1 MTAAALAT
9 RRLDELPGPRGWPV
23 LAGFMRPAT
32 LHTQMERW
40 AERYGPAF
48 GVRLG
53 ATRMLVLADADAV
66 HEVLRDRPDGFQRS
80 SLLRKVALELGSR
93 PGLFS
98 AEGDAWR
105 RQRRMVMAAFTPT
118 HIRAYYPS
126 LRHVALRLRERWRNA
141 ARAGSSIDLQGDL
154 KRFTVDAIAG
164 LAFGIEVDTL
174 SSDAEDRI
182 QRHLD
187 VVLAGLYR
195 RATAPLPTWRWLRL
209 PADRRLERSSA
220 AVREAI
226 DGFVA
231 QARQRLA
238 ADPARRE
245 APRNLLEAMLVAAA
259 DDGGLD
265 DADVAGNV
273 STMLFAGEDTTA
285 NTLAW
290 LIRLLNEQPDA
301 LRRARDEVRRTVPDV
316 ATATL
321 DDLQSLEWLDAC
333 ASEAM
338 RLKPV
343 APFLSAEALRDTR
356 VAGVAVPAGT
366 LVWCVLRHTGAPE
379 TPPTFEPQR
388 WLPGGALAD
397 GAQRRLVQPFGA
409 GPRVCPGRYLALAEI
424 RLAMAML
431 LGTFEIDAVD
441 SADGGLVRETM
452 AFTMNPSPLRLRLR
466 EFR

>member
-1 MTAAALAT
+1 VSAAALAA
-9 RRLDELPGPRGWPV
+9 RRLDELPGPHGWAV
-23 LAGFMRPAT
+23 FAGFTRPAT
-32 LHTQMERW
+32 LHRQMERW
-40 AERYGPAF
+40 AERYGPTF

-66 HEVLRDRPDGFQRS
+66 HDVLRNRPDGFQRS
-80 SLLRKVALELGSR
+80 SRLRKVALELGGR

-126 LRHVALRLRERWRNA
+126 LQRVALNLRERWRRA
-141 ARAGSSIDLQGDL
+141 ARAGGDIDLQGDL

-164 LAFGIEVDTL
+164 LAFGVAVDTL

-238 ADPARRE
+238 AEPSRRE

-290 LIRLLNEQPDA
+290 LIRLLHEQPAA
-301 LRRARDEVRRTVPDV
+301 LRRAYDEVRRKVPDV
-316 ATATL
+316 AAATL

-343 APFLSAEALRDTR
+343 APFLAAEALHDTR
-356 VAGVAVPAGT
+356 VAGVDVPAGT
-366 LVWCVLRHTGAPE
+366 LVWCVLRHTGKAE
-379 TPPTFEPQR
+379 TPAAFEPQR
-388 WLPGGALAD
+388 WLPRGALAD

-409 GPRVCPGRYLALAEI
+409 GRRVCPGRYLALAEI

-431 LGTFEIDAVD
+431 LGSFEIDAVD
-441 SADGGLVRETM
+441 TADGGPLREAM